1 MKHTRLLATNH
12 RVSWLNVE
20 CQECIYSWNIFIN
33 IKSSLSKCPNSWS
46 CEWVGQIFWCLI
58 APHDI
63 LDPVGI
69 QMYFGVHTG
78 QSLDTADQSIGG
90 DANHLLQAR
99 IYGMLHEDRTAG
111 VAITSIRTGG
121 PRSRTQL
128 GAHID
133 LVLQSLAALGHIVSI
148 ETHLEQMRRGVS
160 TLRGGAPSGG
170 CHLQLLI
177 SAIERQAGRCHILAE
192 SRLLFQLHHGNVVLA
207 TARVIILS
215 VRRMHHIV
223 EHPEILRLGI
233 IRGAIVVQFAQSDH
247 ELGAIVV
254 GIQTLLLGP
263 EVNQQI
269 KSLFE
274 LDERLMS
281 KLACTKFRFPRRKDF
296 GKHNV

>member
-46 CEWVGQIFWCLI
+46 CEWVGQIFWCLL

-111 VAITSIRTGG
+111 VAITSIRTGV

-177 SAIERQAGRCHILAE
+177 SAIERQAGRSPPLPAPPRQCR
-192 SRLLFQLHHGNVVLA
+192 SCDCPYHH
-207 TARVIILS
+207 
-215 VRRMHHIV
+215 
-223 EHPEILRLGI
+223 
-233 IRGAIVVQFAQSDH
+233 
-247 ELGAIVV
+247 
-254 GIQTLLLGP
+254 
-263 EVNQQI
+263 
-269 KSLFE
+269 
-274 LDERLMS
+274 
-281 KLACTKFRFPRRKDF
+281 PRRKPDAPHSWAP
-296 GKHNV
+296 GNPAAGHHPWCYCSPVRPIWPRTWGHHSWDPDAAPWSWG